1 MLLHWLLESEY
12 RFSGAF
18 CFISAFIVVLVIS
31 AIHELYEFAGVV
43 LLGEGD
49 GVLFIGAGD
58 IDQWD
63 AQKDMLNNM
72 IGGAIGVSSW
82 SIFNKG

>member
-1 MLLHWLLESEY
+1 
-12 RFSGAF
+12 
-18 CFISAFIVVLVIS
+18 
-31 AIHELYEFAGVV
+31 
-43 LLGEGD
+43 LGEGD
-49 GVLFIGAGD
+49 GVLFIGTGD

-82 SIFNKG
+82 SIFSKA